1 MNVTEVTSLIK
12 ADELAKMLS
21 VSPRHIWR
29 MKAKGKL
36 PKTVSV
42 GGCVRWL
49 LADIQLF
56 LNLGCPDRQQFE
68 AIKAAGKRGC

>member
-1 MNVTEVTSLIK
+1 MNQSVTLVK